1 MLPGE
6 KEMVSD
12 IFSYI
17 VLSRNYVTFPLLI
30 NKSIPRTSWVFK
42 RNLVLQPQPPFGQGL
57 STATEGSEA
66 LAALR
71 MGSRFILFN
80 EIVHPHTP
88 S

>member
-1 MLPGE
+1 
-6 KEMVSD
+6 MVSD

-42 RNLVLQPQPPFGQGL
+42 RNLVLKPQLAFGQGL
-57 STATEGSEA
+57 STATEGREA

-71 MGSRFILFN
+71 MGFCFILFN
-80 EIVHPHTP
+80 EILHPHTP